1 MNTPWMTNIPQL
13 LFKKDRF
20 SGGITR
26 YMKKVTD
33 ANKKDT
39 MKWFLVVLMSL
50 LMLFFVSLFF
60 TPAVFEMT
68 VRLKPI
74 ENIMPVIE
82 YSVLAALSPIWKSG
96 KSTDKTIVITMQT
109 AYM

>member
-1 MNTPWMTNIPQL
+1 MNTPWMANIPQL
-13 LFKKDRF
+13 LFKKGRF

-26 YMKKVTD
+26 YIKNVTE

-50 LMLFFVSLFF
+50 LMLFFVSLFL

-74 ENIMPVIE
+74 ENIMPVTE
-82 YSVLAALSPIWKSG
+82 YSVLAALSPMWKLG

-109 AYM
+109 A